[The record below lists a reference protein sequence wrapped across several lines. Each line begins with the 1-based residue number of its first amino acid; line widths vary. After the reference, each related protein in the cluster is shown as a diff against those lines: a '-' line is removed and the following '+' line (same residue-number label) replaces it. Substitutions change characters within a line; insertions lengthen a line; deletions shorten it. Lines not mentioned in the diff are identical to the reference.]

1 MGSVIIMCVPKKQH
15 VVKDKCE
22 NNVCSITSEMLPV
35 V

>member
-1 MGSVIIMCVPKKQH
+1 MCDNNVPKKQH

-35 V
+35 VQ